1 VIKYREWFLM
11 IVLVGMVAGC
21 RGEVATSEAPTVPT
35 PIPTLLDD
43 VERELS
49 PTIED
54 PREVQHETEKDMFT
68 IEATVWTAE
77 PRLPILT
84 YHRFL
89 PDTYDHSTN
98 VKMRLGDFR
107 LHLESLYESGYSL
120 VSLGDWL
127 AWDLQVPPGRRPLV
141 LTIDDLFFADQ
152 ISLTEAGEP
161 SPDSGIGVLWQ
172 FSQAHP
178 DFGFA
183 VALFPNLG
191 DKLYLGGEDALA
203 RVIVWCIE
211 NNAIPY
217 NHFYMHPRLDLTTA
231 RGITWEARMNDQYL
245 RELLREAGRE
255 DLISALGNIFALPYG
270 VWPDTQ
276 SGRNAMLSYV
286 TPEGV
291 GVQAVLEVDF
301 AVRAQF
307 AAPPYAPGFD
317 PLHLPRIVGTLEAI
331 DLLMAERLHFPE
343 ASACFLESITPDMLA
358 DPRAL
363 QQRLRIAHSEER
375 CPPGVYAFDGHLF
388 DVGED
393 SATLMVAPSPSSE

>member
-1 VIKYREWFLM
+1 M
-11 IVLVGMVAGC
+11 IVLVGMTVGC
-21 RGEVATSEAPTVPT
+21 RGETAANEAETVPA
-35 PIPTLLDD
+35 PIPTSLEE
-43 VERELS
+43 VKRAVPTARENPHEARL
-49 PTIED
+49 
-54 PREVQHETEKDMFT
+54 ETEHEIFT

-89 PDTYDHSTN
+89 PDTYDHSTK

-120 VSLGDWL
+120 VSLGNWL
-127 AWDLQVPPGRRPLV
+127 AWDIQVPPGRRPLV
-141 LTIDDLFFADQ
+141 LTIDDAFFADQ
-152 ISLTEAGEP
+152 IALTEAGEP

-172 FSQAHP
+172 FSQEHP

-203 RVIVWCIE
+203 SVIVWCIE
-211 NNAIPY
+211 HDAIPY

-231 RGITWEARMNDQYL
+231 RGITWEARMNDRYL
-245 RELLREAGRE
+245 RALLREAGRE
-255 DLISALGNIFALPYG
+255 DLIGELGNIFALPYG
-270 VWPDTQ
+270 IWPDTQ
-276 SGRNAMLSYV
+276 SGRDALLSYI

-291 GVQAVLEVDF
+291 GVQGVLEVDF
-301 AVRAQF
+301 AVRAAY

-317 PLHLPRIVGTLEAI
+317 PLHLPRIVGTQEAI
-331 DLLMAERLHFPE
+331 DLLMTERLQFPE
-343 ASACFLESITPDMLA
+343 ASACFLESIVPDILA

-363 QQRLRIAHSEER
+363 QTRLRIAYSQER
-375 CPPGVYAFDGHLF
+375 CPPGVYALDGYLF
-388 DVGED
+388 DVGDD
-393 SATLMVAPSPSSE
+393 SATLMYAHTSVSEEGVGR